1 MELYMF
7 IKDLKNCKYSKV
19 LDDTVFCEFLHPYRE
34 DCELK
39 MGFSMAHAVLMAG
52 KSSKP
57 HKMKTSTEIYYLLEG
72 KGKMHIYDES
82 QEVNLVR

>member
-19 LDDTVFCEFLHPYRE
+19 LDNTTLCEFLHPARE
-34 DCELK
+34 KKDLN
-39 MGFSMAHAVLMAG
+39 MGFSIAHAILGAG

-57 HKMKTSTEIYYLLEG
+57 HKM
-72 KGKMHIYDES
+72 
-82 QEVNLVR
+82 